1 MATRNDYV
9 EVVLE
14 SYLRLNTSG
23 HRDPVGIRPVKG
35 QRYPQTMEVE
45 CSRRMIDTSR
55 YPLGTKFLAKVC
67 VKQKLDARHHLY
79 SYYGFAIVT
88 IDNVKAK
95 AFIARYPQGRVAS

>member
-14 SYLRLNTSG
+14 SYLRESTSG
-23 HRDPVGIRPVKG
+23 HRDPVGIRPAKG
-35 QRYPQTMEVE
+35 QRYPQSMEVE
-45 CSRRMIDTSR
+45 CSRRMIDTER

-67 VKQKLDARHHLY
+67 VKQKLDDRPHLY

-95 AFIARYPQGRVAS
+95 AFIAKYPQGRIVA